1 MNQDLEC
8 MYGQSCELSNVE
20 KKKKRNEKRS
30 TEQRSDST
38 IKFNFLN
45 WCKAIDLEVVNA

>member
-1 MNQDLEC
+1 MVNHVNCPMLKK
-8 MYGQSCELSNVE
+8 
-20 KKKKRNEKRS
+20 KKKKRIEKRS